1 MHDVKLGAETFAR
14 LQAHAIPLVDTIE
27 SVINRALDALDR
39 EAGVKDL
46 VPDDGVRSFD
56 PSAPPSLSFTT
67 VRSVVVNGRRHPPA
81 ETYWNSILE
90 AAVREAAKRGRTP
103 AEIGDLLIVNHVVGP
118 REGGGYRFVEEAGV
132 SVQGQDANA
141 AWRAAFH
148 IADVMKIP
156 IEVTFFWQSSAKAA
170 FPGTVGRMTVR

>member
-1 MHDVKLGAETFAR
+1 MPDVTIDRDTFAR
-14 LQAHAIPLVDTIE
+14 LQAHAVPLVDTLN

-39 EAGVKDL
+39 ESGGKAVG
-46 VPDDGVRSFD
+46 PDDGVRTFD
-56 PSAPPSLSFTT
+56 PSAPPSLTFTT
-67 VRSVVVNGRRHPPA
+67 VKSVVVNGRRHPPA
-81 ETYWNSILE
+81 ETHWNAILE
-90 AAVREAAKRGRTP
+90 AAIREAARRGRTP
-103 AEIGDLLIVNHVVGP
+103 TEIGDLLIVNHAVGP

-132 SVQGQDANA
+132 SVQGQDANG

-148 IADVMKIP
+148 VADVMKIP